1 MVAPA
6 LPEPLYPWNPQ
17 DIIDTISVIDIIDT
31 ISINDINS
39 INSINDTGQQAR
51 QKPCGTWAGPTL
63 FSFLESRRFQ
73 RHRSILAILQIGTPT
88 PFLRR
93 DCFYKAEQ

>member
-39 INSINDTGQQAR
+39 INDTGQQAR
-51 QKPCGTWAGPTL
+51 PKPRGTWAGLTL
-63 FSFLESRRFQ
+63 LSLLESRRFQ
-73 RHRSILAILQIGTPT
+73 
-88 PFLRR
+88 
-93 DCFYKAEQ
+93 